1 MPIVAVVLMLVTPR
15 ARTNGPAF
23 LLGWIVGIALAG
35 AVLLAIAGPSSASEQ
50 GEPAAWVNWLKLVL
64 GLLLVLV
71 AVRRWR
77 ARPHEGE
84 EVPTPR
90 WMGALDNFTPPK
102 AAGAAVL
109 LGTIN
114 PRTSSSSW
122 PGPLRWPRP
131 ASPPGRA
138 VPDRRR
144 QARRRRHHRLLGLRR
159 AARPSAAPPAGV
171 DQPEPG
177 PRLWSRRLPAHR
189 IGPLAGVEFGWT
201 SRFPGSL
208 GERAS
213 SPG

>member
-23 LLGWIVGIALAG
+23 QLGWIVGIALAG

-114 PRTSSSSW
+114 QEP
-122 PGPLRWPRP
+122 PLHR
-131 ASPPGRA
+131 GRGRCGG
-138 VPDRRR
+138 PDR
-144 QARRRRHHRLLGLRR
+144 H
-159 AARPSAAPPAGV
+159 
-171 DQPEPG
+171 
-177 PRLWSRRLPAHR
+177 PRLAVLCL
-189 IGPLAGVEFGWT
+189 IVGVKLVGDAITGFSG
-201 SRFPGSL
+201 
-208 GERAS
+208 
-213 SPG
+213 